1 MVGVRCL
8 AAPSA
13 CAWIPLSWPDAR
25 ITGIFFERRAGRVF
39 QCPFAGIFQPF
50 QGVLVCQ
57 PQQIHAGLVAL
68 LLYFVAAE
76 NGLDSDLRVAADFT
90 DPVNEPFTVPL
101 DILLVLWRHMLL
113 ECTVLVKSAVQ
124 PEKGTD
130 AVSTV
135 EDPHSGSGEPDIYF
149 LIDVLK
155 GNRIVHTLHRNVV
168 GSFRF
173 RAMLIGI
180 GENWHTTFF
189 YYYEYMRYVNNGIS
203 L

>member
-1 MVGVRCL
+1 M
-8 AAPSA
+8 
-13 CAWIPLSWPDAR
+13 
-25 ITGIFFERRAGRVF
+25 
-39 QCPFAGIFQPF
+39 
-50 QGVLVCQ
+50 
-57 PQQIHAGLVAL
+57 
-68 LLYFVAAE
+68 
-76 NGLDSDLRVAADFT
+76 
-90 DPVNEPFTVPL
+90 
-101 DILLVLWRHMLL
+101 
-113 ECTVLVKSAVQ
+113 VKSAVQ
-124 PEKGTD
+124 PEKGID

-135 EDPHSGSGEPDIYF
+135 EDPHSGSGKSDIYL

-189 YYYEYMRYVNNGIS
+189 YHYEYMRYVNNEIS

>member
-1 MVGVRCL
+1 MNRSPFHWTYFWCSGGIC
-8 AAPSA
+8 
-13 CAWIPLSWPDAR
+13 SWSVQYWLNRP
-25 ITGIFFERRAGRVF
+25 T
-39 QCPFAGIFQPF
+39 
-50 QGVLVCQ
+50 
-57 PQQIHAGLVAL
+57 
-68 LLYFVAAE
+68 
-76 NGLDSDLRVAADFT
+76 
-90 DPVNEPFTVPL
+90 
-101 DILLVLWRHMLL
+101 
-113 ECTVLVKSAVQ
+113 VQ

-135 EDPHSGSGEPDIYF
+135 EDPHSGSGEPDIYL

-203 L
+203 LWILAIQMIWTFIGKSSSRDGHNMARVSTYIHNLTKALCCFLTF